1 MSGGQVYGPT
11 FAVIPEAVLFADVS
25 TNAKVLYA
33 IFALHA
39 DSEGRCYPGLKR
51 LAAVMRCSEDTV
63 KRAKKE
69 LLEAKLIECHE
80 RYDEHGRRTTDDVIL
95 RGAPRNAAP
104 YVGGKDAPTELEP
117 ERSNPTPYGV
127 GSGVTSARGGKNGP
141 PPEKTGAA
149 RYACRVCGV
158 PATLSLGG
166 ADNWLCDAHQPRTA
180 EPDITM
186 NADAVNA
193 IKTELGWAK

>member
-127 GSGVTSARGGKNGP
+127 GSGVT
-141 PPEKTGAA
+141 TGAA
-149 RYACRVCGV
+149 PNNGGV
-158 PATLSLGG
+158 PDPDPDLLARIAEDEAHIAEFRLVAKERIG
-166 ADNWLCDAHQPRTA
+166 AFRQAMRWA
-180 EPDITM
+180 EP
-186 NADAVNA
+186 
-193 IKTELGWAK
+193 